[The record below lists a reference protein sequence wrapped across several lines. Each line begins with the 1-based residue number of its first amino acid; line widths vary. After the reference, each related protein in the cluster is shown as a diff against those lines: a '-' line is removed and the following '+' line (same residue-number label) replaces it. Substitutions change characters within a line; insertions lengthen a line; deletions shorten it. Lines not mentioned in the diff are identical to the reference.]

1 LKPKRLQ
8 PPPIPPLLPTPPLSP
23 RLLSAHLSWP
33 HAFQK
38 VPYIEAAGNALVNH
52 VLAPVLVS
60 WSSSVTE
67 LLMRCKTRLEAL
79 DDSYLKTCRV
89 MDWEGVY
96 RIRDMLDAHGMGLLM
111 PFAPPSFVTPE
122 VRSLALSVV
131 VVCVA

>member
-1 LKPKRLQ
+1 
-8 PPPIPPLLPTPPLSP
+8 
-23 RLLSAHLSWP
+23 
-33 HAFQK
+33 
-38 VPYIEAAGNALVNH
+38 VPYVEAAGNALVNH

-67 LLMRCKTRLEAL
+67 LLLRCKSRLESL

-96 RIRDMLDAHGMGLLM
+96 RIRDLLDAHGMGLLM

-122 VRSLALSVV
+122 VRCPQCRRNIRRLSLCLVV
-131 VVCVA
+131 